1 MRLSPDC
8 AFCRSYGVRV
18 PLRWS
23 HPIDLLTPHG
33 TSKNQFADN
42 RKAPI
47 LDRKPLHSDDSNHES
62 IANHQ
67 RLSHSSPQRFPRS
80 DLSRACC
87 RLQSFLPLPPPNP
100 STDRLQSLLPPSE
113 LAVAPTAFDR
123 PPPELA
129 VVLQSFPLPPERPAA
144 SRTCRLQ
151 SLAPSP
157 ELPAASRTSRRLQSF
172 PPPPEL
178 AAAATHYSDPTPASC
193 CHPTDRP
200 TKQTY
205 LQGTGRTQ
213 IGLAVMAHALMAHV
227 LMTP

>member
-87 RLQSFLPLPPPNP
+87 RLQSFLPSCLLQTLRPIAFRACSRLRSLPSPPQP
-100 STDRLQSLLPPSE
+100 STDRLQSLLSFSKASHCLQSVP
-113 LAVAPTAFDR
+113 L
-123 PPPELA
+123 PPELA
-129 VVLQSFPLPPERPAA
+129 ASRAWHRLQSFPLPPE
-144 SRTCRLQ
+144 
-151 SLAPSP
+151 
-157 ELPAASRTSRRLQSF
+157 LPAASRASRHLQSLL
-172 PPPPEL
+172 PPL
-178 AAAATHYSDPTPASC
+178 LTTATRRRHRAATR
-193 CHPTDRP
+193 PTDQPIRP
-200 TKQTY
+200 TYKARGEPK
-205 LQGTGRTQ
+205 LD
-213 IGLAVMAHALMAHV
+213 LL
-227 LMTP
+227 